1 MTTRLGP
8 ALTFDHLDRL
18 SDQQGLFE
26 HALFSEPRRAHGYC
40 VDDVAR
46 GLVVVCR
53 EAHRTPV
60 LDRLERLYLDF
71 VQDAIDGDGQ
81 CHNRMTVAGDWC
93 DDASLGDWWGRALW
107 GLGTAAVH
115 GSTPEL
121 RARALVTFRVAA
133 EQRSPHTRAM
143 AGAALGA
150 AEVLGGYPD
159 EKAARD
165 LLSAVVAAVPPGPTS
180 PAWLWPEPR
189 LRYGNGILPQALIV
203 AGAALSRPPVLA
215 RGLALLSF
223 LLKIE
228 TRGGHLSVTPG
239 HGRGPGEGGPQY
251 DQQPIEVAAIADCC
265 ASAYQVTGDPRWLAG
280 IRLAWNWFL
289 GRNDSSTMMFDPD
302 TGGGYDGL
310 QSDGPNLNQ
319 GAEST
324 LAMLLTA
331 QYARTLR
338 ELR

>member
-1 MTTRLGP
+1 MTAHHAPVLN
-8 ALTFDHLDRL
+8 FDHLDRL
-18 SDQQGLFE
+18 SDRRGLFE
-26 HALFSEPRRAHGYC
+26 HALLSEPRPSHGYC

-53 EAHRTPV
+53 EPHRTPM
-60 LDRLERLYLDF
+60 LDRLELLYLDF
-71 VQDAIDGDGQ
+71 VEDAIDGDGRS
-81 CHNRMTVAGDWC
+81 HNRMTVAGDWG

-115 GSTPEL
+115 GSSPGL
-121 RARALVTFRVAA
+121 RARALLAFRVAA

-150 AEVLGGYPD
+150 AEVLAEFPG

-165 LLSAVVAAVPPGPTS
+165 LLSAAVAAMPPDPTS
-180 PAWLWPEPR
+180 GGWRWPEPR

-203 AGAALSRPPVLA
+203 AGATLSRPAVLV
-215 RGLALLSF
+215 RGLALLS
-223 LLKIE
+223 LLLEIE
-228 TRGGHLSVTPG
+228 TRGGRLSVTPG
-239 HGRGPGEGGPQY
+239 HGRGPGESSPQY

-265 ASAYQVTGDPRWLAG
+265 ASAYDATGDSRWLAG

-289 GRNDSSTMMFDPD
+289 GDNDSSTVMFDPD
-302 TGGGYDGL
+302 GGGYDGL

-324 LAMLLTA
+324 LAMLMTA
-331 QYARTLR
+331 QHARRLR
-338 ELR
+338 DLR